1 MRKINRLTCIPYK
14 VAGNSTD
21 VNGNL
26 AYNLI
31 RVDLCISVVS
41 KYFVGVFSEV
51 SNVLLAFTL
60 TFCGPVSVVSKE
72 SYFV

>member
-1 MRKINRLTCIPYK
+1 MVFHTT

-26 AYNLI
+26 VSSLI
-31 RVDLCISVVS
+31 RVDLWISVVS
-41 KYFVGVFSEV
+41 KCFIGVFSEV
-51 SNVLLAFTL
+51 SNVPLAFIL
-60 TFCGPVSVVSKE
+60 TFYGPESVVSKE